1 MEVAWPL
8 KMPFV
13 VVKTGEPVAAPL
25 VVALIVLLVAVA
37 PAPPAAAQ
45 EAFVMPFIVNE
56 RDVAPLPVILVELD
70 SGAPTVVLTPLR
82 VYATKT
88 PEEPEPNPPEI
99 LKPVPAVGL

>member
-1 MEVAWPL
+1 MGWPAKL
-8 KMPFV
+8 PFV

-25 VVALIVLLVAVA
+25 FVALMVLLVAVA
-37 PAPPAAAQ
+37 TAPPTATQ
-45 EAFVMPFIVNE
+45 EVFVMPFIVNE